1 VIEVHQVGS
10 HTISYRPE
18 IDGLRA
24 FAVISVV
31 VFHAFPNLIKGGFI
45 GVDIFFVISG
55 FLITGHI
62 FEKLDE
68 DRFEFLDFYA
78 RRIRRIF
85 PALILVMI
93 SSLAFGWFALL
104 ADEYAKLG
112 EHVAGGAAF
121 ILNFMLV
128 YEAGYFDTAAET
140 KPMLH
145 LWSLAVEEQFYI
157 FWPAFLW
164 IAWRFKFNLLTITIL
179 VAIMSFYL
187 NIRFVQSKP
196 IQTFFW
202 PVGRLWELLSGSAVA
217 WLLLYESEALSRI
230 RLGIDRILL
239 KIIYSKKITADGSTF
254 SNLTSIFGILFL
266 IFGVFG
272 INEDLAFPSQWTL
285 IPVLGAILIIMAG
298 SKALFSRLFLMNKL
312 AIWFGLISYPLYL
325 WHWPILS
332 YLKIIEGDS
341 QNINLRGAVLVLSI
355 SLAWLTYKY
364 IEAPIRF
371 GMLKR
376 RISAFLIGFSLF
388 LVGVSGYYISTIDVS
403 KTHRY
408 EDMIFQRKVFEN
420 GIGNSM
426 KWYEGKEDWLFLGNE
441 YDNTVAELRLA
452 ITPSEEGIAEVFSR
466 FAYIASVASESNTQV
481 ALLMGPNKSS
491 IYPEFLPDKFVPSRM
506 RYSTS
511 YMEKLATIP
520 NFIAY
525 DPTDDLR
532 QAKLSNGI
540 IYFRTDTHW
549 NSKGAYLAYMGLLK
563 ELRLN
568 SPVVAFSAGDPRKGD
583 LIDIAGL
590 TNFPLHSDDNW
601 IFKMAD
607 MGNLTVEELQD
618 EPLDSFG
625 PKVLVK
631 NSMPLNNMTV
641 WVVGDS
647 FITPLRPYLNATFKE
662 VRYIGHWSQKLNS
675 LASVLRMADE
685 KPDLVL
691 IEKVERSF

>member
-1 VIEVHQVGS
+1 VGS